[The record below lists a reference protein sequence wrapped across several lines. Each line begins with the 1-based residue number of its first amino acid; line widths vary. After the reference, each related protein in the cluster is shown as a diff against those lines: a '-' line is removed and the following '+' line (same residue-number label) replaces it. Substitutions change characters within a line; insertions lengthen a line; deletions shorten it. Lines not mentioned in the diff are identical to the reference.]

1 MSDAPV
7 LPPIDAAYKILF
19 SYTIAGLEER
29 VNSFLL
35 LNPGWEAIGGMGYA
49 DNKCTQAITR
59 AKREG
64 HGNP

>member
-1 MSDAPV
+1 MSDIQVVPTTES
-7 LPPIDAAYKILF
+7 AYKILF
-19 SYTIAGLEER
+19 SFTIAGLEER

-59 AKREG
+59 AKRDG